1 MIIVYYTRGF
11 RSFIITIVLLLMC
24 ITTSAIIAPFNY
36 ETDSYM
42 TPPQHI
48 GNFSGCT
55 KKIYKIKKPK
65 KYLITIHPFR
75 YYYKTMLDLALI
87 IAHVT
92 NIHSITNGRRL
103 YH

>member
-42 TPPQHI
+42 TPPQHV

-55 KKIYKIKKPK
+55 KKFTKSKNLKSILSLYILLDIIIKPC
-65 KYLITIHPFR
+65 LI
-75 YYYKTMLDLALI
+75 
-87 IAHVT
+87 
-92 NIHSITNGRRL
+92 
-103 YH
+103 